1 MAGVSLLTDSLVAIS
16 TAQGLILLQP
26 GVRDAAKRENRAQ
39 VQVRKSVKVP
49 YWFDGV
55 VKGW

>member
-1 MAGVSLLTDSLVAIS
+1 MAGVSFLTDSLVAIS
-16 TAQGLILLQP
+16 TAQGIILLQP
-26 GVRDAAKRENRAQ
+26 GVRDAAKRENMAQ